1 MHRFNVTKST
11 STATTSTTNVTISEV
26 SQPESAARKRLQGS
40 FMDLLTTAHTLEST
54 PIRVADQ
61 QFVELRLLSEIGTA
75 QTDPFETL
83 VTHQT
88 VTFDD
93 EVVTTEIAGAPDLPS
108 DQYQAEQ
115 SPEPTDKSILV
126 DKSQEKPY
134 KSGYPGGCDKR
145 KSKFKCPHPGCFG
158 NEYFRTKVTLKRHI
172 VTHHTSKKPFQCD
185 SCNRRFGRKDCFKD
199 HRKRVHGIEDEKKSP
214 KRKRK

>member
-11 STATTSTTNVTISEV
+11 STATTSTTNLTISEV
-26 SQPESAARKRLQGS
+26 SQPKSATGQGLQGS
-40 FMDLLTTAHTLEST
+40 FMDLLSTAHTLESA

-61 QFVELRLLSEIGTA
+61 QFVGLRLLSEIGPT

-83 VTHQT
+83 ATHQT
-88 VTFDD
+88 VTLDD
-93 EVVTTEIAGAPDLPS
+93 EVVTTEIAGAPNLPS

-115 SPEPTDKSILV
+115 SPEPTDKWTTV

-145 KSKFKCPHPGCFG
+145 KSKFKCSHPGCFG
-158 NEYFRTKVTLKRHI
+158 NEYFRTKAMLKKHI
-172 VTHHTSKKPFQCD
+172 VTHRTSEKPFQCD
-185 SCNRRFGRKDCFKD
+185 SCNRRFGRKDYLKD

-214 KRKRK
+214 TRKRK